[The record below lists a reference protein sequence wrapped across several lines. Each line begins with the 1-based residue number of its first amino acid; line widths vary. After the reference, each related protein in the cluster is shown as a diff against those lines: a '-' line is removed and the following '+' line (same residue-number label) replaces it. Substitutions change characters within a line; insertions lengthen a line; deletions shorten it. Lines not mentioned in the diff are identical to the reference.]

1 MRSKLPQNRARRLA
15 KLRLVCAAALA
26 LAFWGPLHHTP
37 HTHTHSRYICNFI
50 GNTRDAAADKD
61 RATYVKQSSEVSLP
75 LPLSLCPLFV
85 SVLKCYQ
92 ENCQHAYNICAPTIY
107 YIPSSLS
114 PLLPTLPLLC
124 LSVAPPV
131 VNPQLTKVLT

>member
-1 MRSKLPQNRARRLA
+1 MRSKLPQNSKKTSKTETCLCSGFGFGF
-15 KLRLVCAAALA
+15 LGAL
-26 LAFWGPLHHTP
+26 TP
-37 HTHTHSRYICNFI
+37 HATHTHSRYICNFI

-114 PLLPTLPLLC
+114 PPSVDLPLLC